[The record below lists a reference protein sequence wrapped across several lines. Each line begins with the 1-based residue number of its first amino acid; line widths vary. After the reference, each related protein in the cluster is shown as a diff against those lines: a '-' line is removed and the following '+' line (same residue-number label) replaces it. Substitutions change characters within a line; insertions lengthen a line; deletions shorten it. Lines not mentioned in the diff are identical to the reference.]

1 MDEKVPL
8 VIPEVNPETMENIK
22 LGMGKGALIANPN
35 CSTIIYLMAT
45 TPLHRRAK
53 AANGAGVAAMEEL
66 EQQTHEVLDGRP
78 TCKIFKEHYAFN
90 LFSHN
95 ASILSNGQ
103 EPRLDVR
110 INTHKN

>member
-53 AANGAGVAAMEEL
+53 PLNHHHIPCIVNGYVVSTY
-66 EQQTHEVLDGRP
+66 QSRQRSWCSRNGR
-78 TCKIFKEHYAFN
+78 A
-90 LFSHN
+90 
-95 ASILSNGQ
+95 
-103 EPRLDVR
+103 
-110 INTHKN
+110 